1 MAAKTCEH
9 LAGLSPASFPPP
21 VTPDACED
29 CLREGTSWVGL
40 RLCRDCGHVGCCDSS
55 PRQHA
60 TRHFRATR
68 HPVIRA
74 LSPASAAAAERWT
87 WCYVH
92 EVMGS
97 LARPSGR

>member
-1 MAAKTCEH
+1 MSVAHRPCEH
-9 LAGLSPASFPPP
+9 IAGLSADSFPPAN
-21 VTPDACED
+21 TPDACED

-40 RLCRDCGHVGCCDSS
+40 RLCRTCGHVGCCDSS

-60 TRHFRATR
+60 TRHFRTTG

-74 LSPASAAAAERWT
+74 LTPRSAPGAAPWT

-92 EVMGS
+92 EVQGT
-97 LARPSGR
+97 LL